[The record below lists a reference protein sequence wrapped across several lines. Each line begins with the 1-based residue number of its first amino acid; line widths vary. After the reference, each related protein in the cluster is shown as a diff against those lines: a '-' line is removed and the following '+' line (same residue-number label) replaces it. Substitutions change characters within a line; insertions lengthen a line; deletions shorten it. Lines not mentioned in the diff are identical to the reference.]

1 MENEKKASVLQNVL
15 LVFGIIFS
23 IILVPGLIV
32 GIPTGGATIALSQSV
47 SQEGIETMIREAKVS
62 EYVYDLLMD
71 ELENEVT
78 VEELKPEF
86 WNGLMTDSIT
96 LSLIDDIVM
105 EFVDCTYNGTE
116 PQLDVSGV
124 TEGFRKGITDLTE
137 NGFDDIY
144 AACFEGAE
152 SKFFSAELIRSMK
165 DEVETRVLSEFSE
178 YGVTSLE
185 ELETMYDA
193 QFGAGSYEK
202 LWNEKIDEVRTE
214 WEDEFLSEMDGVLE
228 SSTEELEQ
236 ELNAAVREVAQDPE
250 IRPTVDMLR
259 EISAKKETIKLV
271 VYGIVL
277 ASVLLLLVC
286 FWFKTAGFVVPS
298 VALILGGLLCKL
310 ITLLEAPVLTIAKDA
325 IVTEPGMEEIGDM
338 VLDIV
343 RGMIAPFFAEMSK
356 FGLTM
361 IGIGVLL
368 VLLAILRGVIVKNMH
383 AAGDTM

>member
-116 PQLDVSGV
+116 PQLDVSSV
-124 TEGFRKGITDLTE
+124 TEGFRKGITDITE

-152 SKFFSAELIRSMK
+152 SRFFSAELIQSMK

-185 ELETMYDA
+185 ELETMYDV

-298 VALILGGLLCKL
+298 VALILDGLLCKL

>member
-1 MENEKKASVLQNVL
+1 MENEKTTSVLQNVL

-23 IILVPGLIV
+23 IILVPGLLV
-32 GIPTGGATIALSQSV
+32 GIPTGGITIALSQSV
-47 SQEGIETMIREAKVS
+47 SQEGIETTIRDAKVS
-62 EYVYDLLMD
+62 ETVHDLLMD
-71 ELENEVT
+71 EVKGEVS
-78 VEELKPEF
+78 VEELNPDF
-86 WNGLMTDSIT
+86 WNGLISDCIT
-96 LSLIDDIVM
+96 LPFIDDMVM

-116 PQLDVSGV
+116 PQLDASSVAEGV
-124 TEGFRKGITDLTE
+124 RTGLADLTE

-152 SKFFSAELIRSMK
+152 SKFFSTEMIRSMK
-165 DEVETRVLSEFSE
+165 EEVETSVLNEYSE

-185 ELETMYDA
+185 ELEKMYDA
-193 QFGAGSYEK
+193 QFGAGAYEK
-202 LWNEKIDEVRTE
+202 LWNGKIDEVRTE
-214 WEDEFLSEMDGVLE
+214 WEDEFSSEIDSVLE
-228 SSTEELEQ
+228 SSVEELEQ
-236 ELNAAVREVAQDPE
+236 ELNAVVREVAQDPE
-250 IRPTVDMLR
+250 IRPTLDMLR
-259 EISAKKETIKLV
+259 DVSAKKETIKMT

-310 ITLLEAPVLTIAKDA
+310 VSLLEAPMLKLVKDSLA
-325 IVTEPGMEEIGDM
+325 AEPGTEEIGDM
-338 VLDIV
+338 VLDII
-343 RGMIAPFFAEMSK
+343 RGMVAPFFAELSK

-383 AAGDTM
+383 AAGKAM